1 MILLLIVPAIASWVV
16 ATGSVWLGILPEL
29 FSWTRLLASVPT
41 LIAAVGW
48 SHVSRALN
56 LSITPAR
63 STSRAFLGSLPLL
76 EQLVLLAEEGLSMA
90 SMCGEWVHIS
100 RCTIAPCHE
109 VNHGIGGGGVAD
121 MTVSPAQRC
130 GDGCHRITETA
141 TVMMAQTVFV
151 RKQ

>member
-16 ATGSVWLGILPEL
+16 AMGSVWLGILPEL

-63 STSRAFLGSLPLL
+63 STSRAFLGSLLLL
-76 EQLVLLAEEGLSMA
+76 EQLVLLAEDGLIMA
-90 SMCGEWVHIS
+90 SMCG
-100 RCTIAPCHE
+100 
-109 VNHGIGGGGVAD
+109 G
-121 MTVSPAQRC
+121 
-130 GDGCHRITETA
+130 
-141 TVMMAQTVFV
+141 
-151 RKQ
+151 